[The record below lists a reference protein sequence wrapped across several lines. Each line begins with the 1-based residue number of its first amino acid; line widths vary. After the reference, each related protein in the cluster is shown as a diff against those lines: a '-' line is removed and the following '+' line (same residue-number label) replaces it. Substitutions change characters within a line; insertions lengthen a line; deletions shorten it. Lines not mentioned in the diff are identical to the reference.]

1 MAPSLSR
8 TLVRSAS
15 VRAFALAAPIVLAA
29 LPAAAELSNADSVA
43 IYFRLGG
50 CTVAAD
56 RVGGVLFAN
65 EIEQAEYDEIVAD
78 MVARGFATGD
88 PTTPG
93 AVTLTPDFCGPE
105 AEGAD
110 PRRSLVQI
118 LRFHGCALERADT
131 PNLLVPSGFTPDSA
145 GPIIGA
151 MVAAGEATPDGDVL
165 RLSDEVCANG
175 VE

>member
-1 MAPSLSR
+1 MAPSLF
-8 TLVRSAS
+8 RSAS
-15 VRAFALAAPIVLAA
+15 ARALAIAAPIVFAA

-43 IYFRLGG
+43 IYFRLES

-65 EIEQAEYDEIVAD
+65 EIEQAEYDAIVAD

-93 AVTLTPDFCGPE
+93 AVTLTPDFCGP
-105 AEGAD
+105 ATEGAD
-110 PRRSLVQI
+110 PRRSLVQM
-118 LRFHGCALERADT
+118 LRFHGCALSRADT

-151 MVAAGEATPDGDVL
+151 MIAAGEATPDGDVL
-165 RLSDEVCANG
+165 RLSEEVCANG